1 MANSAES
8 LPKMF
13 ANASK
18 KMLTQ
23 HLREMEE
30 DARSRQDVYQAP
42 LAAGE
47 D

>member
-1 MANSAES
+1 MANSVES
-8 LPKMF
+8 LRKMF
-13 ANASK
+13 THASK
-18 KMLTQ
+18 KMFTR

-42 LAAGE
+42 LPARE